1 MKILFLLLLLVPLI
15 VPVYAE
21 DIVIIEVEPNP
32 EGSDSGNEWA
42 RLFNSENESV
52 TLSGWIINSTH
63 ADIKS
68 FKLSGNIGPCTDK
81 LIKFP
86 GEFIDNENESLI
98 LYDNTGTI
106 VDSTSKINDG
116 LDNSVTWTT
125 KTPKCA
131 FSPDQI
137 SENSPAPSNLAPI
150 EPIPTPVESSINPA
164 ESKPEIIEESEE
176 KDFLDFGI
184 SIEKDEEF
192 MEDLNPNLPIIGI
205 AVAVIIGIVIVIAM
219 RNSRKERDPSVVKNK
234 EKDMEYEIIPMS
246 EKFQEM
252 KTKTNPDKGNIPSP
266 KQFIENKIRLIS
278 KLQENNIGDYEK
290 LEKIKKS
297 LMANGSFTLKDNKY
311 VESQLEEYKKIAKK
325 DSEES

>member
-1 MKILFLLLLLVPLI
+1 MKILFLLLLLVPLF

-21 DIVIIEVEPNP
+21 NIVIIEVEPNP
-32 EGSDSGNEWA
+32 EGIDSGNEWA

-63 ADIKS
+63 ADTKS
-68 FKLSGNIGPCTDK
+68 FKLSGTIGPCTEK

-116 LDNSVTWTT
+116 LDNSLTWTT
-125 KTPKCA
+125 KTPKCE
-131 FSPDQI
+131 FSLDQV
-137 SENSPAPSNLAPI
+137 SEDSPTTSNPLPI
-150 EPIPTPVESSINPA
+150 EPSPTPVEPSINPT
-164 ESKPEIIEESEE
+164 ESQPEIIEESED

-192 MEDLNPNLPIIGI
+192 IEDLNPNLPLIGI
-205 AVAVIIGIVIVIAM
+205 AIAVIIGIIIVIAM
-219 RNSRKERDPSVVKNK
+219 RNSRKERDPSEVKNK

-246 EKFQEM
+246 EKFQDM
-252 KTKTNPDKGNIPSP
+252 QTKTKSDTKNIPSP

-278 KLQENNIGDYEK
+278 KLQENKIGDYEK

-297 LMANGSFTLKDNKY
+297 LMANGSFSLKDNKY
-311 VESQLEEYKKIAKK
+311 VESQLEEYKKTAKK
-325 DSEES
+325 DSEDS

>member
-1 MKILFLLLLLVPLI
+1 MKILFLLLLLVPLF

-21 DIVIIEVEPNP
+21 NIVIIEVEPNP

-63 ADIKS
+63 ADTKS

-98 LYDNTGTI
+98 LYDNTGKI
-106 VDSTSKINDG
+106 IDSTSKINDG
-116 LDNSVTWTT
+116 VDNSVTWTT
-125 KTPKCA
+125 KTPKCE
-131 FSPDQI
+131 FSLDQV
-137 SENSPAPSNLAPI
+137 SEDSPAPSNPAPI
-150 EPIPTPVESSINPA
+150 EPTPTPVEPSINPT
-164 ESKPEIIEESEE
+164 ESQPEIVEESEE
-176 KDFLDFGI
+176 KDFLDFGF

-192 MEDLNPNLPIIGI
+192 MEGLNPNLPMIGI
-205 AVAVIIGIVIVIAM
+205 AIAVIIGIIIVVAM
-219 RNSRKERDPSVVKNK
+219 RNSRREHDPSEVKNQ
-234 EKDMEYEIIPMS
+234 EKDMEYELIPIS
-246 EKFQEM
+246 EKFQDM

-266 KQFIENKIRLIS
+266 KQFIENKIQLIS
-278 KLQENNIGDYEK
+278 KLQEHKIGDYEK

-297 LMANGSFTLKDNKY
+297 LIANESFTLKDNKY
-311 VESQLEEYKKIAKK
+311 VESQLEEYKKAAKK
-325 DSEES
+325 GSKES